1 MSARVGWQLDP
12 FGHSR
17 LQATLLGPA
26 VGFEAVFLGRAHYR
40 DLSRRIGARSLEFEW
55 RPSRDGGDGDDDAND
70 APDSDA
76 PPFMGM
82 LLGSGNY
89 GPPPGFDWD
98 VSRAWRAAAAAC
110 LLACLL
116 RGVGA

>member
-1 MSARVGWQLDP
+1 MGWQLDP

-17 LQATLLGPA
+17 LQATLLGPS

-40 DLSRRIGARSLEFEW
+40 DLARRVDARSLEFEW
-55 RPSRDGGDGDDDAND
+55 RPSRGGGDDDD
-70 APDSDA
+70 ATDDPDSDA

-98 VSRAWRAAAAAC
+98 VSRAWRAAA
-110 LLACLL
+110 LLACCI
-116 RGVGA
+116 GWVTQA